1 VAAAALALSSLTH
14 PSFAGNSGLRNA
26 NDYYGMT
33 PTPAFNPPSSHEST
47 SAELW
52 KEPAES
58 SAAAS
63 GSCNCGE
70 CSGTP
75 SCNSW
80 CASAWY
86 GQADVLV
93 WWVKGNSVPPL
104 VTESPNGTQ
113 RPSAGVLGQPATSI
127 VFGDTGI
134 DDNYRLGLRLT
145 AGYWLD
151 DCQINGLE
159 ATWFSLGDGANSGNF
174 YDAAPGDAG
183 SRIVARPFFNAVL
196 GQQDAQLVAYPGIVG
211 GDVRTLT
218 ASELH
223 SLALLVRHN
232 LDQTCGRRIDL
243 VGGYRYLRFRESLN
257 ITENLVSLDTGGVV
271 PVGTTFD
278 VQDLF
283 DTENDFHGGEVG
295 LSTVWKRGCWDFD
308 VLAKLA
314 LGNMHQQVTVDGRT
328 VIAAPSQVPVVG
340 QGGLLALPTNMGTYS
355 WNEFAMIPELN
366 MNLRYRFTECLSL
379 QMGYSLLWVTE
390 VARTGDQ
397 IDLAVNPNQLPI
409 NGGNL
414 VGPAVPAPMM
424 GSTDMWAQGVNFG
437 VVWAY

>member
-1 VAAAALALSSLTH
+1 
-14 PSFAGNSGLRNA
+14 
-26 NDYYGMT
+26 M
-33 PTPAFNPPSSHEST
+33 
-47 SAELW
+47 
-52 KEPAES
+52 
-58 SAAAS
+58 
-63 GSCNCGE
+63 
-70 CSGTP
+70 
-75 SCNSW
+75 
-80 CASAWY
+80 
-86 GQADVLV
+86 LV

-113 RPSAGVLGQPATSI
+113 RPSAGVLGQPTTSI

-145 AGYWLD
+145 VGYWLD

-174 YDAAPGDAG
+174 YDAASGDAR

-196 GQQDAQLVAYPGIVG
+196 GQQDSQLVAYPGIVG
-211 GDVRTLT
+211 GDVQTQT

-223 SLALLVRHN
+223 SLALLLRHN
-232 LDQTCGRRIDL
+232 LDQNCGRRIDL

-257 ITENLVSLDTGGVV
+257 ISENLVSLDTGGVV

-295 LSTVWKRGCWDFD
+295 LSTVWTRGCWDFD

-366 MNLRYRFTECLSL
+366 MNVRYRLSECLSL
-379 QMGYSLLWVTE
+379 QLGYSLLWVTE

-397 IDLAVNPNQLPI
+397 IDLGRESQSVAHQRRQPGWSGGPCPTDRFHRHVGARRQLRCGLGLLTALTTLAGLHRRRRPRESCDSSAASI
-409 NGGNL
+409 RHAANRGGSHGCPSGATCQRSGTTIPRAFISIRMSSQVACL
-414 VGPAVPAPMM
+414 AAGFRSRYA
-424 GSTDMWAQGVNFG
+424 G
-437 VVWAY
+437 